1 MKTNFIKY
9 ASLVS
14 YPNDKTMSLIS
25 KFNNEK
31 KDVSLKKFNEFVE
44 SVNLSALQERFT
56 QTFDMNPSTCL
67 DIGWHL
73 YGEAY
78 QRGAFLVEL
87 RQLLKENKIKESSEL
102 PDHFT
107 HILAILDIL
116 KPEDQQQ
123 FIVNFVIPAIKKILI
138 GFGDEKNPYKHVIEF
153 LSHVF
158 ETQLKTYGG
167 EA

>member
-1 MKTNFIKY
+1 MNTNFKKY

-14 YPNDKTMSLIS
+14 YPNDSTMALIS
-25 KFNNEK
+25 KFNDEK
-31 KDVSLKKFNEFVE
+31 KDKSLEKFNKYVE
-44 SVNLSALQERFT
+44 SIKLSELQERFT

-87 RQLLKENKIKESSEL
+87 RQLLRENKIEESSEL

-116 KPEDQQQ
+116 KPEDQKQ
-123 FIVNFVIPAIKKILI
+123 FIANFVNPAIKKILT
-138 GFGDEKNPYKHVIEF
+138 GFGEEKNPYKYVIEY
-153 LSHVF
+153 LSHIF
-158 ETQLKTYGG
+158 KTQMKTYGG
-167 EA
+167 QA